1 MLIRGDRWAAFA
13 MRGARSH
20 QADRVFVE
28 EDWLLPG
35 SCIGIVAD
43 GHGKDGDDAAE
54 YASRRLPVLLRGNGY
69 AKGDPVESLT
79 HACDVIDDELKRR
92 YVGGTTLTMF
102 DRSPD
107 RLVVAHVGDSRAALV
122 TGHHLIELT
131 QDHQGSKGRLTRS
144 LGDRGS
150 HVSSTPDVR
159 VIDALHASHYALLA
173 TDEVWR
179 ALDDKLFTSRAL
191 AELLA
196 KPKAHQARDALRGL
210 LREDPQIENA
220 TALFLDVS
228 PC

>member
-13 MRGARSH
+13 MCGARSH

-28 EDWLLPG
+28 EDWLSPG

-43 GHGKDGDDAAE
+43 GHGNDGDDAAE

-69 AKGDPVESLT
+69 ANDDPVASLT
-79 HACDVIDDELKRR
+79 HACEQIDRELKRR
-92 YVGGTTLTMF
+92 YVGGTTLLMF

-131 QDHQGSKGRLTRS
+131 RDHQGHKGRLTRS
-144 LGDRGS
+144 LGDRCS
-150 HVSSTPDVR
+150 PVPSTPDVR
-159 VIDALHASHYALLA
+159 VINALHTSRYALLA

-179 ALDDKLFTSRAL
+179 ALDDKLLTSRAL
-191 AELLA
+191 AALLA
-196 KPKAHQARDALRGL
+196 RPTAYEARDALRGL
-210 LREDPQIENA
+210 LRCDPQIENA
-220 TALFLDVS
+220 TALLLDVS
-228 PC
+228 P